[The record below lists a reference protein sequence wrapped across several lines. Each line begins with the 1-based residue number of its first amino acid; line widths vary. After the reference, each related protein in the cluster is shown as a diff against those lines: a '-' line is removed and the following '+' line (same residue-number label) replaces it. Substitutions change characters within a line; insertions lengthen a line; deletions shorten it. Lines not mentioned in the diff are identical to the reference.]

1 MARTGAIML
10 PGRRADRLVLVNVSL
25 APLIGSGK
33 SCQTD
38 EGPILDTVAKPVM
51 PAEQAGSPSAIRII
65 FGSFELDVTERY
77 LKKAD
82 EIIPLGGRA
91 FDILMALI
99 DRAGEVVTKS
109 ELIAKGWPDVVV
121 EEGSL
126 RVHLS
131 ALRKALGDGQFSNR
145 YISNVQGR
153 GYCFVAPVTRQAR
166 EQDRASAPAGSS
178 NLPPV
183 LSRMVGRDDA
193 IREIHARLRVERLIT
208 VLGAGGIGKTTV
220 AVAVGHAASADFSDG
235 VFFVDLSTLR
245 HEQVVG
251 AIASAI
257 GLDPQ
262 FADPEDALFKF
273 LSARKALMIFDSCEH
288 LTEKMAEVADSLFQ
302 RAPDVFML
310 ATSREALRT
319 AGECVFR
326 LHPLDCP
333 PEQARLTAA
342 EALSYPAAR
351 LFVERVGARGNNF
364 SLSDDEAP
372 VVAELC
378 RKLDGIALAI
388 ELAAGRA
395 AIFGVRDTLT
405 RLGSRLDL
413 LKFGRRTAN
422 PRHQTLR
429 ATLDWS
435 HDHLSEVERI
445 VLRRV
450 GIFMGH
456 FTLEAA
462 LAVVVEGGISHAE
475 VADAVGSL
483 VDKSLVA
490 VRIDPWGTSYRLL
503 DTTRSYALEKLVA
516 GGEHDCIAERH
527 ANYSIR
533 LLEANNTHLLD
544 LSPPEASAEAMRDY
558 LGNVRAALEWS
569 FGPSGNDGTAVRLA
583 AAASQLFLAMSLLS
597 ECRSWMERAIDRMT
611 PDCDPQYQI
620 EVHGSLALSLMFAD
634 GNSDKVRDAFNTGL
648 SLAERHADAYRQLRL
663 LSGLSMY
670 FHRIVDVAGA
680 LEVARRGEAVAKKT
694 GRADDKAIA
703 DSMLGTAC
711 YLLGE
716 HSQAQNHI
724 ERALIGSPRLRQFN
738 ASQYLFD
745 SRTLSLIILAHS
757 HWFTG
762 NIDRAVRYAG
772 MAIEEVDRSDHPIA
786 LCRALLQT
794 APIHFWTGNLAQV
807 EQVLSRLEIAADK
820 HSLAPFHAIALGLK
834 GRYFIRLSRV
844 PEGMELLRESLEKLR
859 ALRYEI
865 LVTDFVA
872 ELAVSL
878 AKQNARAEAL
888 ALVDGSIA
896 TQVRANRPLHLPAL
910 YLAKGLVFA
919 SGDVAEVRS
928 AEACF
933 EQAMTQAR
941 QQAALSFELRA
952 GLELARAWIWRGE
965 FTRAHDLI
973 RPVYGR
979 FSEGFAT
986 PDLKLAK
993 EMLDQTAALA

>member
-1 MARTGAIML
+1 MARTGAIIL
-10 PGRRADRLVLVNVSL
+10 LGRRADRLVFVNVSL
-25 APLIGSGK
+25 APLIELGK

-65 FGSFELDVTERY
+65 FGSFELNVTERY
-77 LKKAD
+77 LKKAN

-109 ELIAKGWPDVVV
+109 ELIAKGWPDVSV

-166 EQDRASAPAGSS
+166 EQDRASAPTGSS
-178 NLPPV
+178 NLPPA
-183 LSRMVGRDDA
+183 LNRMVGRDDA

-245 HEQVVG
+245 HKEQVVG

-262 FADPEDALFKF
+262 FVDPEDALFKF
-273 LSARKALMIFDSCEH
+273 LSARKALMILDSCEH
-288 LTEKMAEVADSLFQ
+288 LTEKTAEVADSIFQ
-302 RAPDVFML
+302 RAPDVFVL

-342 EALSYPAAR
+342 EALSYPAVR

-395 AIFGVRDTLT
+395 AIFGVKDTLT

-450 GIFMGH
+450 GIFMGN

-462 LAVVVEGGISHAE
+462 LAVVVERGISHAE

-490 VRIDPWGTSYRLL
+490 VRIEPWGTSYRLL

-527 ANYSIR
+527 AHYSIR
-533 LLEANNTHLLD
+533 LLEANSADLLD
-544 LSPPEASAEAMRDY
+544 LSRPEASAEAMRDY

-569 FGPSGNDGTAVRLA
+569 FGSSGNDGTAIRLA
-583 AAASQLFLAMSLLS
+583 AASSQLFLAMSLLS

-611 PDCDPQYQI
+611 PDCDPQHQI
-620 EVHGSLALSLMFAD
+620 EVYGSLALSLMFAD

-648 SLAERHADAYRQLRL
+648 SLAERHGDAYRQLRL

-703 DSMLGTAC
+703 DSMLGWAC

-716 HSQAQNHI
+716 HSQAKKHI
-724 ERALIGSPRLRQFN
+724 ERALLGSPRLRQFN

-745 SRTLSLIILAHS
+745 SRTLSLIVLAHS

-762 NIDRAVRYAG
+762 NIDRAVHYAG

-786 LCRALLQT
+786 LCRALMQT
-794 APIHFWTGNLAQV
+794 APIHFWTGNLGQV
-807 EQVLSRLEIAADK
+807 EQALSRLETTADK
-820 HSLAPFHAIALGLK
+820 HSLGPFHAIALGLK

-859 ALRYEI
+859 ALRYEM

-896 TQVRANRPLHLPAL
+896 AQVRANRPLHLPAL

-919 SGDVAEVRS
+919 SGDVTEVGS

-941 QQAALSFELRA
+941 QQSALSFELRA
-952 GLELARAWIWRGE
+952 GLELARVWIGRGE

-973 RPVYGR
+973 GPVYCR

-986 PDLKLAK
+986 PDLKLAAA
-993 EMLDQTAALA
+993 MLDRTALA

>member
-1 MARTGAIML
+1 L
-10 PGRRADRLVLVNVSL
+10 
-25 APLIGSGK
+25 
-33 SCQTD
+33 CQTD
-38 EGPILDTVAKPVM
+38 EEPILDVVAKPVM
-51 PAEQAGSPSAIRII
+51 SAEQFGPSSANRIW
-65 FGSFELDVTERY
+65 FGPFELNVTERS

-82 EIIPLGGRA
+82 ETIPLGGRA

-99 DRAGEVVTKS
+99 DGAGEVVTKS
-109 ELIAKGWPDVVV
+109 ELIAKAWPDVTV

-153 GYCFVAPVTRQAR
+153 GYRFVAPVTRQ
-166 EQDRASAPAGSS
+166 PAIHDPGETFAGVS
-178 NLPPV
+178 NLPP
-183 LSRMVGRDDA
+183 LLRRMVGRDDVV
-193 IREIHARLRVERLIT
+193 REIRARLRTERLLTI
-208 VLGAGGIGKTTV
+208 LGTGGIGKTTV
-220 AVAVGHAASADFSDG
+220 AVTVGHAASADFPDA
-235 VFFVDLSTLR
+235 VFFVDLAALR
-245 HEQVVG
+245 DKEQVIG

-273 LSARKALMIFDSCEH
+273 LRARKALIILDSCEH
-288 LTEKMAEVADSLFQ
+288 LTEKTAEVADSIFQ
-302 RAPDVFML
+302 RAPDVFIL
-310 ATSREALRT
+310 ATSRETLQT
-319 AGECVFR
+319 AGERVFR

-333 PEQARLTAA
+333 PEQTGQTPAQV
-342 EALSYPAAR
+342 LSYPAAR
-351 LFVERVGARGNNF
+351 LFVERVSARGHDF
-364 SLSDDEAP
+364 TLGDEEAP
-372 VVAELC
+372 LVAELC

-435 HDHLSEVERI
+435 HDHLSQVERTA
-445 VLRRV
+445 LRRV
-450 GIFMGH
+450 AIFVGH

-462 LAVVVEGGISHAE
+462 LAVVMEDGVDQAE

-483 VDKSLVA
+483 VDKSLIA
-490 VRIDPWGTSYRLL
+490 VRIESGGARYRLL
-503 DTTRSYALEKLVA
+503 DTTRAYALEKLVA
-516 GGEHDCIAERH
+516 SGEHDCIAERH

-533 LLEANNTHLLD
+533 LLEANSVHLFD
-544 LSPPEASAEAMRDY
+544 LSPSEASAEAMRNY

-569 FGPSGNDGTAVRLA
+569 FGPNGDDRTAIRLT
-583 AAASQLFLAMSLLS
+583 AAASQLFLAMSLLL
-597 ECRSWMERAIDRMT
+597 ECRSWMERVIDRMT
-611 PDCDPQYQI
+611 QDCDPQHQM
-620 EVHGSLALSLMFAD
+620 EVYASLASSRMFTE
-634 GNSDKVRDAFNTGL
+634 GNSDKVRDTFDTAL
-648 SLAERHADAYRQLRL
+648 SLAVQHEDAYQQLRL

-670 FHRIVDVAGA
+670 FHRIVDVAGT

-694 GRADDKAIA
+694 GRTDDRAIA
-703 DSMLGTAC
+703 DSMLGMAC

-716 HSQAQNHI
+716 HSQAQKHI
-724 ERALIGSPRLRQFN
+724 DRALLGSPRLRRFD

-745 SRTLSLIILAHS
+745 SRSLSLLVLAHS

-762 NIDRAVRYAG
+762 NLDRAVRYAG

-786 LCRALLQT
+786 LCRALMQT
-794 APIHFWTGNLAQV
+794 APIHFWTGNLGQA
-807 EQVLSRLEIAADK
+807 EKALSRLETIADK
-820 HSLAPFHAIALGLK
+820 HSLEPFRAVALGLK

-844 PEGMELLRESLEKLR
+844 PEGMQLLRESLEKLR
-859 ALRYEI
+859 ALRYEM
-865 LVTDFVA
+865 LVADFVA

-888 ALVDGSIA
+888 ALVDDSIA
-896 TQVRANRPLHLPAL
+896 AQIKANRPLHLPAL
-910 YLAKGLVFA
+910 FLAKGLVFA
-919 SGDVAEVRS
+919 SGDLPDTRS
-928 AEACF
+928 AESCF
-933 EQAMTQAR
+933 ERAMTVAR

-952 GLELARAWIWRGE
+952 GLELACAWIDRGE

-973 RPVYGR
+973 RPVYSR

-993 EMLDQTAALA
+993 GVLERTAVE